1 LWLVCRRFTKGLA
14 YWQHEGEKGV
24 REIINEAVATGS
36 IVFTFDDTSVV
47 WVVFQKDTA
56 MNANSHALAKTT
68 AYRFLKKLNPA
79 GRWEGK
85 IDGAGKI
92 LESPIKDV

>member
-1 LWLVCRRFTKGLA
+1 
-14 YWQHEGEKGV
+14 V

-47 WVVFQKDTA
+47 WIVFQKETA
-56 MNANSHALAKTT
+56 TDANSIAVAKTA
-68 AYRFLKKLNPA
+68 AYRFLNTLNPA